1 MYLQNIIGLP
11 IDKVGIAWYDLVRLN
26 RAQSIERDFIMKSF
40 KTVRFAALLL
50 ALVTAAIPV
59 LTACSTSDSDL
70 LQKVKSSGKLVIATE
85 GDWAPWTYHGEN
97 DELVGFDV
105 EIGALI
111 AQKLGVEPEFKETMW
126 DSILAGVSSG
136 TFDIACNGVG
146 YTEERAE
153 SMSFSKPY
161 AQTHMVL
168 VVKKDNDT
176 INSFEDLNGKTT
188 ANTISS
194 TYAQVAQSYGA
205 NVTSIDSLSD
215 TIELLT
221 AGRIDAT
228 LNSEDTILYYIQ
240 QHPDANIRI
249 AAEAEG
255 EKVVFPVA
263 KGEKTESF
271 VKELDRIIDELRE
284 SGELKRLSE
293 KYFGKDLT
301 EIK

>member
-1 MYLQNIIGLP
+1 
-11 IDKVGIAWYDLVRLN
+11 
-26 RAQSIERDFIMKSF
+26 MKRF
-40 KTVRFAALLL
+40 KPFRFAALLL
-50 ALVTAAIPV
+50 ALVIAAIPV
-59 LTACSTSDSDL
+59 LTACGTSDSDL

-205 NVTSIDSLSD
+205 KVTSIDSLSD